1 VKQRVK
7 VAERRMVEVAVANI
21 IVGMVCVVYVQ
32 SVKKW
37 CMVSKRGGQY
47 YAVKELMAFETC
59 REPSNCSNS
68 CLGLLATLTHLN
80 PSEKRHQVGNLDAAL
95 PTSTRQPKK

>member
-1 VKQRVK
+1 LDARPSTFSFSRASGVRWKLLVKQRVK

-47 YAVKELMAFETC
+47 YAVKEL
-59 REPSNCSNS
+59 P
-68 CLGLLATLTHLN
+68 
-80 PSEKRHQVGNLDAAL
+80 
-95 PTSTRQPKK
+95 